1 MADLVAETA
10 PTTSAISGIGTQ
22 ATAQPSDDRRGQP
35 APHRQRSRAGPALRY
50 RADPGQLRYH
60 HPLPTAPRQRP
71 AGELRDLPHGPQTGW
86 HPATR
91 AYIQRRPAEGQ
102 TKKESSA
109 ASNEPSPGRIYT
121 ALRTDLAPKDS
132 KQPEPKIN
140 KPLPDDA

>member
-1 MADLVAETA
+1 MTGGDNPHRIGSEAALARLCGTA
-10 PTTSAISGIGTQ
+10 PIPASSGTTTRYRLHRGRDRQANSAIYLMVH
-22 ATAQPSDDRRGQP
+22 RLRWYP
-35 APHRQRSRAGPALRY
+35 AA
-50 RADPGQLRYH
+50 
-60 HPLPTAPRQRP
+60 
-71 AGELRDLPHGPQTGW
+71 
-86 HPATR
+86 R